1 MKKVLILLFVV
12 FNFLNSQVLDRSLK
26 PQTLATPKLKL
37 PVMQK
42 AKLNNGLQIIL
53 VEHHELPV
61 VQMQMVLNCGLL
73 QENISGVANLTANM
87 LDEGTT
93 KRTALEIADDISFLG
108 SNININSSND
118 ASFATVL
125 TIKENLESTFEIF
138 SDIILHPTFPEKE
151 WDRIKKQ
158 QLASLQQQKD
168 MPAFVASNIFS
179 KTLFGDEHP
188 YGRNSS
194 GTIESVNKITIDD
207 LKNYYKENYL
217 PNQSTLIIVG
227 DVKIEEVQK
236 LVNKYLGKWENG
248 IAKSFTISQTP
259 TIESTK
265 IILIDKPQAAQS
277 EIRVGHIG
285 VARNNEDFFA
295 LTLLNTILGG
305 QFTSRINMNLR
316 ESKGYTYG
324 ARSGFAMNKYPGAF
338 TISAPVKSSVTD
350 SSLIE
355 IMKEFNLIISENV
368 TEKELQL
375 AKNSIIRSLP
385 QGFETPS
392 QIASQISNLVVNNLP
407 DDYYNTLVEKYSAIS
422 MEEILRVG
430 KKYLS
435 PNKSAIVIVGD
446 LPLIKESIA
455 KLNFGNIIVAD
466 SDGNKIK

>member
-1 MKKVLILLFVV
+1 
-12 FNFLNSQVLDRSLK
+12 
-26 PQTLATPKLKL
+26 
-37 PVMQK
+37 MQK